1 MHARTRERRAWLLK
15 RAVYPSREIASVTS
29 NILGMLSRDEPLLFR
44 RPARVANSFNYT
56 GVNQPL
62 SRS

>member
-44 RPARVANSFNYT
+44 RPVVWLIRLITPA
-56 GVNQPL
+56 
-62 SRS
+62 